1 MDSPPKIS
9 ESTGAWRAR
18 LTDLADCVRDA
29 ARAAMDAALATGSL
43 EGVASTVSMGAG
55 DRTFGLDVETERAVD
70 AWFDDMAAAGP
81 LSLFTEDAG
90 WRHRGPG
97 GDLHGFAHGGP
108 RVVIDPV
115 DGTRNLM
122 MDLRSAWTVIGLAG
136 PGPGVP
142 TQSEVELAVLAELPD
157 SRARTWRV
165 LSAARG
171 AGCLLEVDGETR
183 ALRVDDHARCDHGYF
198 PFFGFHP
205 QVRPLVARLGAD
217 VFARLE
223 AEGVDTGTCF
233 DDQYISS
240 GGQLALVALGTYR
253 MVVEPR
259 AWIAARTTATQTC
272 KPYDIAGAVL
282 CATEAGAVVTDLDG
296 APLDFP
302 LDATTPVSFCAFHN
316 SATRERLWPH
326 LTAALGAFA

>member
-1 MDSPPKIS
+1 M
-9 ESTGAWRAR
+9 AWQPR
-18 LTDLADCVRDA
+18 LSDLADRVRTA
-29 ARAAMDAALATGSL
+29 ARGAMDAALRSGTL
-43 EGVASTVSMGAG
+43 EGVAQTVGQGAG
-55 DRTFGLDVETERAVD
+55 DRTFGLDLATERAVD
-70 AWFDDMAAAGP
+70 RWLEETAAAVP

-90 WRHRGPG
+90 WRHAGPE
-97 GDLHGFAHGGP
+97 GDLEAFDQGGP
-108 RVVIDPV
+108 RIVIDPV

-136 PGPGVP
+136 PGREQPRQG
-142 TQSEVELAVLAELPD
+142 EIELGLVAELPD

-171 AGCLLEVDGETR
+171 QGCQLEVDGSKR
-183 ALRVDDHARCDHGYF
+183 ALAVDGDDRLDHGYF

-205 QVRPLVARLGAD
+205 QVRPLVARLGAGM
-217 VFARLE
+217 FARLE
-223 AEGVDTGTCF
+223 AEGIDTSTCF

-259 AWIAARTTATQTC
+259 SWIAAHSGETQTC

-282 CATEAGAVVTDLDG
+282 CATEAGAPVTGLDG
-296 APLDFP
+296 EALDHP
-302 LDATTPVSFCAFHN
+302 LDASTPVSFCAFHN
-316 SATRERLWPH
+316 PATQERLWPH
-326 LTAALGAFA
+326 LAATLEAFQ

>member
-1 MDSPPKIS
+1 
-9 ESTGAWRAR
+9 
-18 LTDLADCVRDA
+18 
-29 ARAAMDAALATGSL
+29 MDAALRTGSL
-43 EGVASTVSMGAG
+43 GSVARTVGQGAG
-55 DRTFGLDVETERAVD
+55 DATFGLDVATERAVD
-70 AWFDDMAAAGP
+70 LWLEEVSAEGC
-81 LSLFTEDAG
+81 LSLFSEDAG
-90 WRHRGPG
+90 WRHRGPEG
-97 GDLHGFAHGGP
+97 PLEGFDHGGP

-136 PGPGVP
+136 PGPDQPRQG
-142 TQSEVELAVLAELPD
+142 QIELGIVAELPD

-171 AGCLLEVDGETR
+171 DGCRLEVDGEER
-183 ALRVDDHARCDHGYF
+183 ALEVDAEPRLDHGYF

-217 VFARLE
+217 FFSRLE
-223 AEGVDTGTCF
+223 SEGIDTGTCF

-240 GGQLALVALGTYR
+240 GGQLALIALGTYR

-259 AWIAARTTATQTC
+259 AWLAARTAPTQTC

-282 CATEAGAVVTDLDG
+282 CATEAGAVVTDLAG
-296 APLDFP
+296 APLDHP

-316 SATRERLWPH
+316 PATRERLWP
-326 LTAALGAFA
+326 LLEGALGASS